1 MPESGWE
8 EMGFSAD
15 DGSEKR
21 SALSAWSGQAADDS
35 CGGRRRQCGIYE
47 GHVVE
52 HKGVPFTVVQSIRRG
67 YWVWTVHSDP
77 PRSGE
82 AVGKDWAIRQARKS
96 IDVGLQ
102 KQKVLATLRATNE
115 S

>member
-1 MPESGWE
+1 MLWGILPSPRRIGYTKL
-8 EMGFSAD
+8 FS
-15 DGSEKR
+15 
-21 SALSAWSGQAADDS
+21 LSPLPAGKHRGHQ
-35 CGGRRRQCGIYE
+35 E
-47 GHVVE
+47 GVVE
-52 HKGVPFTVVQSIRRG
+52 HKGIGLTVVQSIRRG

-102 KQKVLATLRATNE
+102 KQKVLATLRANE

>member
-1 MPESGWE
+1 M
-8 EMGFSAD
+8 
-15 DGSEKR
+15 
-21 SALSAWSGQAADDS
+21 
-35 CGGRRRQCGIYE
+35 
-47 GHVVE
+47 HVVE

>member
-1 MPESGWE
+1 MSPQNRLYKTVFIESVPAG
-8 EMGFSAD
+8 
-15 DGSEKR
+15 KH
-21 SALSAWSGQAADDS
+21 
-35 CGGRRRQCGIYE
+35 CGHQE
-47 GHVVE
+47 GVVE
-52 HKGVPFTVVQSIRRG
+52 HKGIGLTVVQSIRRG

-102 KQKVLATLRATNE
+102 KQKVLATLSANE